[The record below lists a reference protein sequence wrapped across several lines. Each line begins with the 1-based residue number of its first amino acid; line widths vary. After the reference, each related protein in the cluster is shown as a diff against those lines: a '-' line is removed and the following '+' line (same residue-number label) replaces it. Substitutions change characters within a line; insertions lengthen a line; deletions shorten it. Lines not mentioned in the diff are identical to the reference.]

1 MPVNRTAVIQRYL
14 DALDGTNRE
23 IHHAPFRKNTPLPVV
38 LVDIDDLRFNA
49 NLGRLILERLSGAH
63 FEPPDDPAAQA
74 EIQRLILEQQEAK
87 ELKRH
92 LEEEGQ
98 LQPGIVSADGTLING
113 NRRLAVLRDLWAETK
128 DDRFKY
134 MRVAVL
140 PRDATAKELYL
151 LEVNLQMT
159 PETRARYG
167 PITTLAQLRFGLEKH
182 RLDKGQL
189 AHAMYLEPSDL
200 DERLAILQIVDEYLA
215 FIKRPGAYGLLEK
228 GSDEADH
235 QGKYEHFVTLNRLR
249 EMHSDK
255 PYWEA
260 FQRHVF
266 QLIRGGATYQDL
278 RSLKKWAPSHFA
290 AFAKELGDE
299 VRFQKTAKAPKPS
312 TKSVS
317 SDKQVAALV
326 ESIAAVS
333 EAVTPEAA
341 SSIPVPKGPSKSER
355 GGQADPEKDAEL
367 MRTFNAVASVNEQV
381 QTERASKRPAE
392 LLRTALAKM
401 EAYAG
406 LVTKPAGSEI
416 AVLRSL
422 VSEIEVIAARIKKT
436 LSKRG

>member
-1 MPVNRTAVIQRYL
+1 MPINRTAAIQRYL
-14 DALDGTNRE
+14 DALDGSNRE
-23 IHHAPFRKNTPLPVV
+23 IHYAPFRKNTALPVV
-38 LVDIDDLRFNA
+38 RVDIDDLRFNA
-49 NLGRLILERLSGAH
+49 NLGRLILERLSGAQ

-113 NRRLAVLRDLWAETK
+113 NRRLAVLRNLWGESK
-128 DDRFKY
+128 EDRFKY

-140 PRDATAKELYL
+140 PRDATSRELYL

-182 RLDKGQL
+182 KLDKGQL
-189 AHAMYLEPSDL
+189 AHAMYLESSEL
-200 DERLAILQIVDEYLA
+200 EERLAILQIVDEYLA

-249 EMHSDK
+249 EKHSDK

-290 AFAKELGDE
+290 VFARELGGE
-299 VRFQKTAKAPKPS
+299 VTFQKIDKKAKPS
-312 TKSVS
+312 RKTLSGDS
-317 SDKQVAALV
+317 QVAALV
-326 ESIAAVS
+326 ESLAAVS

-341 SSIPVPKGPSKSER
+341 LAIPVPKGPSKSER
-355 GGQADPEKDAEL
+355 GGQAEPEKDAEL
-367 MRTFNAVASVNEQV
+367 MRTFDAVASVNEMV

-392 LLRTALAKM
+392 LLRTALSKM
-401 EAYAG
+401 EAYVG
-406 LVTKPAGSEI
+406 LVTAPATNDV
-416 AVLRSL
+416 AVLRTL
-422 VSEIEVIAARIKKT
+422 VGQIEAVAAKIRKT
-436 LSKRG
+436 LLKHS